1 MSMVSIHFNNGTYEF
16 TNNKFIKIEREHLST
31 NYDYVEYKG
40 DEPIFNEINEY
51 FEKLFKNKD
60 ERVKM
65 LTFLSHRISGDID
78 EKCNVIYG
86 PAKNGKS
93 VFILMIR
100 KLFGDFA
107 KIITSDNV
115 NEDDKLLHSRHLHIM
130 ESPADETMIKFVN
143 NHCQD
148 PAFSFLFVCNS
159 KPDFNKFEE
168 KVNYFNF
175 IINLFIIKLEKIS
188 L

>member
-1 MSMVSIHFNNGTYEF
+1 
-16 TNNKFIKIEREHLST
+16 
-31 NYDYVEYKG
+31 
-40 DEPIFNEINEY
+40 
-51 FEKLFKNKD
+51 
-60 ERVKM
+60 M

-175 IINLFIIKLEKIS
+175 NTSFINKDMKKTNDNQEYEDPSYINKVVRDEWVSALMWMLIHHKY
-188 L
+188 